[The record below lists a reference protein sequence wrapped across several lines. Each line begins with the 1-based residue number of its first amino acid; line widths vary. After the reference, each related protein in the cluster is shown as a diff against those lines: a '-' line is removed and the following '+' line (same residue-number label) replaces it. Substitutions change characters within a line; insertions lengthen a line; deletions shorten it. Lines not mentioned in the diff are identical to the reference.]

1 MFTLTIENAFG
12 SRVKLTQNESKYQV
26 LDVGGL
32 NPPKVQINRSTI
44 GSLDGSKYNSS
55 RLEERNIVITV
66 KLNGDVEETRLG
78 LYQLFSLKRECKI
91 FYKNDRRDVYIAGY
105 VESIECDYFTNDERM
120 QISIVC
126 PYPFFKTIDMVIDD
140 ISKVLRRFHFPFS
153 IEYNDPIPFSEI
165 EIDRITNV
173 FNVGE
178 SECGIIIVVHF
189 IGSVSKL
196 NLLNTDTGESFTVQH
211 GFIADDDVVINTN
224 KGEKAVKLI
233 RDSVE
238 SNLFAKVTR
247 GSTFFNLRQ
256 GDNRFSY
263 FADDGDHDSN
273 VMVVYKH
280 YTIYGGV

>member
-1 MFTLTIENAFG
+1 MFTLTIENVFG

-32 NPPKVQINRSTI
+32 NPPKTQINRSTV
-44 GSLDGSKYNSS
+44 GSLDGSTYNSS

-66 KLNGDVEETRLG
+66 KLNGEVEETRLE

-91 FYKNDRRDVYIAGY
+91 FYKNNRRDVYIAGY
-105 VESIECDYFTNDERM
+105 VESIECDYFVNNETM

-153 IEYNDPIPFSEI
+153 IEYDDPIPFSEI

-173 FNVGE
+173 FNGGE
-178 SECGIIIVVHF
+178 SECGIIINVHF

-196 NLLNTDTGESFTVQH
+196 ELLNADTGESFTVQH
-211 GFIADDDVVINTN
+211 GFIADDDLVINTN
-224 KGEKAVKLI
+224 KGEKSVKLI

-238 SNLFAKVTR
+238 TNLFAKVTR

-256 GDNRFSY
+256 GDNHFSY

-273 VMVVYKH
+273 VTIVYKH